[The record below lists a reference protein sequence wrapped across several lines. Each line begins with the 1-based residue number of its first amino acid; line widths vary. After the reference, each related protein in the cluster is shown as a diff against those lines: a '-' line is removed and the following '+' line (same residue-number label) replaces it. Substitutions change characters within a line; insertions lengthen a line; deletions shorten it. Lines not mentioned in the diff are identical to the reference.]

1 MNQIRNIKGTHD
13 ILPEGTQK
21 WQELEHIVSEVC
33 SQFGYHEI
41 RTPIFEETGLFSRSV
56 GAETDIVSKEM
67 YSWKD
72 KDGTSLTL
80 RPELTAPVARAYIQH
95 NLAGKSPIQRLFYM
109 GPLFRRERPQKGR
122 QRQFHQFGVEAFG
135 SSNPEQDA
143 EIIAIAWHILLRC
156 DLVKDT
162 SLNLNSIGPK
172 ECRHDYR
179 NALKEFLS
187 PRLDQLSE
195 TSQKRF
201 LNNPLRIL
209 DTKSE
214 KELDLLKD
222 APKISNYF
230 TEDDHTHFE
239 SLKSFLGSMNIP
251 FIINDK
257 LVRGLDY
264 YTRTVFE
271 FNSTKLGAQDAI
283 LGGGRYDGLVEILG
297 GKPTPG
303 IGFAAGME
311 RFLIAMEDDKVNNS
325 NIDIYFVCPDENGL
339 SKTLHLSNQLRNNGL
354 KVIFDSLRRS
364 MKSQLRDAN
373 RSGARFAL
381 ILGETEMNDDT
392 IGFKDLEQGIQK
404 TILQSEVLKFFDN
417 LTN

>member
-13 ILPEGTQK
+13 ILPEDSRK
-21 WQELEHIVSEVC
+21 WQELECIINEVC

-56 GAETDIVSKEM
+56 GEETDIVSKEM
-67 YSWKD
+67 YSWED

-95 NLAGKSPIQRLFYM
+95 NLASKSPLQRLFYM
-109 GPLFRRERPQKGR
+109 GPLFRRESPQKGR

-143 EIIAIAWHILLRC
+143 EVIAIAWQILFRC
-156 DLVKDT
+156 DLVKDI
-162 SLNLNSIGPK
+162 SLNLNSIGSK
-172 ECRHDYR
+172 ECRNEYR
-179 NALKEFLS
+179 NALKDFLS
-187 PRLDQLSE
+187 PLLDQLSE

-214 KELDLLKD
+214 KELELLKD

-230 TEDDHTHFE
+230 SEDDHTHFE
-239 SLKSFLGSMNIP
+239 SLKSFLESMNIP
-251 FIINDK
+251 FNINDK

-297 GKPTPG
+297 GKSTPG

-311 RFLIAMEDDKVNNS
+311 RFLIAMDDEKVTNS
-325 NIDIYFVCPDENGL
+325 SIDIYFVCLDEYGL
-339 SKTLHLSNQLRNNGL
+339 SKTLQLSNQLRSSGL
-354 KVIFDSLRRS
+354 KVISDPLRRS

-381 ILGETEMNDDT
+381 ILGETEMNDGT
-392 IGFKDLEQGIQK
+392 VGFKDLEKGIQK
-404 TILQSEVLKFFDN
+404 TILQSEVLNFFDN